1 MSAGM
6 GDLARGT
13 LELLICRA
21 LNSGRVLRSV
31 RSFRSRRSS
40 NSSLGSSTVISIV
53 RGSWR

>member
-40 NSSLGSSTVISIV
+40 NNSLGSSTVISIV